1 MRSMSW
7 FSACAL
13 LWVSACSDGVPLDFE
28 SYELDDASGGS
39 DSEAPIYPSYSTYK
53 ASGMLFQAS
62 VDNENAYR
70 VVVPKASSKRCYL
83 ELIYLKEKLDV
94 FLRCADADY
103 CQTVKEPSGNPFKFF
118 LNEEYRGMA
127 KWDVG
132 PYYLYPCGVK
142 PPTEDP
148 EKEPPSGQ
156 ISQRI
161 AYSIAP
167 ERGKTVPPFPL
178 PERQPGQF

>member
-13 LWVSACSDGVPLDFE
+13 LWVSACSDGVPLEFRSNEFDN
-28 SYELDDASGGS
+28 SSSSS
-39 DSEAPIYPSYSTYK
+39 DSETPTYQTYSTYES
-53 ASGMLFQAS
+53 SGMLFQAS

-70 VVVPKASSKRCYL
+70 VVVPKASSKRCSL
-83 ELIYLKEKLDV
+83 ELIYLKEKLDI

-103 CQTVKEPSGNPFKFF
+103 CQTVKEPSGNPFKFY
-118 LNEEYRGMA
+118 LNADYRGMTM
-127 KWDVG
+127 WPVG

-148 EKEPPSGQ
+148 EKKPPSGQ
-156 ISQRI
+156 ISKKI
-161 AYSIAP
+161 AYVITL
-167 ERGKTVPPFPL
+167 ERGKTVPPFRL
-178 PERQPGQF
+178 PGRQYGQY